1 MTLTV
6 ASPAEVPPFVPP
18 DCTTAVSSFTV
29 PPGASKT
36 VTISESYGDQASFA
50 YTAQIEGSLQ
60 EDPIVIIERR

>member
-1 MTLTV
+1 
-6 ASPAEVPPFVPP
+6 
-18 DCTTAVSSFTV
+18 VSSFTV